1 MKLNP
6 NVLAAAILGASI
18 IIATLIYARIPQPYR
33 YVYKEKETEHSLEHS
48 VFDSATG
55 KRYSCYIMGDLCIW
69 SVDTPSDYVRLSKEQ
84 SRRNNPPDRA
94 DQP

>member
-6 NVLAAAILGASI
+6 NILAAAILGASI
-18 IIATLIYARIPQPYR
+18 IIATLIYVSMPQPNR

-55 KRYSCYIMGDLCIW
+55 KRYSCSIIGSLCIW
-69 SVDTPSDYVRLSKEQ
+69 SVFTPSDYARLSKEQ
-84 SRRNNPPDRA
+84 AKPKDA
-94 DQP
+94 Q